1 MRGKFKKKTAKV
13 VSVNLKKR
21 FAYLEGMQTTKKE
34 GTKVNLP
41 FHPSVLQIKTLY
53 SEDKQRLNNS
63 TKNAKTTKGEKN
75 APNKA

>member
-21 FAYLEGMQTTKKE
+21 FVYLEGIQTTKKE

-53 SEDKQRLNNS
+53 SDDKQRLNNS
-63 TKNAKTTKGEKN
+63 SKKKSTKGEKN
-75 APNKA
+75 ASNKA